1 MTYDRAAQK
10 ALKISYDANAT
21 WQTIA
26 TDRIAWHQA
35 LKHDTD
41 FTGMPKPKKSR
52 RNSESSDTFGAVG
65 RHSRRRRAAAAASAE
80 ADSANH
86 LQLGL
91 AHRGL
96 GRLGAAAG
104 CSPAG
109 AERAVTPRHRAN
121 SGPCSSSSLA
131 SSLLTRRH
139 WTEKAGAEKLAKAL
153 SSTMCFVGAF
163 ARADSLPGYQDAP
176 EPEGMSEEQS
186 WEWAKQR
193 RKRGRQK
200 RLVGYARASGDST
213 LVSTL
218 YDVAVHPDLHGLGLG
233 KRLIRRVCQSVFGL
247 SIGDVA
253 VMAPEHLEGFFEEC
267 SFGPDQVC
275 ESYLMAYPMDP
286 GTEQLD
292 PASHLR
298 RDSLTTLMQ
307 RRLRSC

>member
-1 MTYDRAAQK
+1 MSFV
-10 ALKISYDANAT
+10 L
-21 WQTIA
+21 
-26 TDRIAWHQA
+26 
-35 LKHDTD
+35 
-41 FTGMPKPKKSR
+41 
-52 RNSESSDTFGAVG
+52 
-65 RHSRRRRAAAAASAE
+65 
-80 ADSANH
+80 
-86 LQLGL
+86 
-91 AHRGL
+91 
-96 GRLGAAAG
+96 
-104 CSPAG
+104 
-109 AERAVTPRHRAN
+109 
-121 SGPCSSSSLA
+121 SSLA
-131 SSLLTRRH
+131 RCKRPAGHALRDQCALRVRAKRHVAQQHRAGQARIRSERSAATHAGGEQQQRPVLRRIPRITYSSDWRTVDLDDLEQLLDAVQPARSAQSPRDTGKLGALFQQQFGILPADEAALDREGRRQ
-139 WTEKAGAEKLAKAL
+139 KLAKAL